1 MAIFCL
7 SLEDYKP
14 INWKRSV
21 TTYSSL
27 GVIHILGAKGIIYIS
42 AVMTGEFYSHLSV
55 IT

>member
-1 MAIFCL
+1 MATFWL

-21 TTYSSL
+21 TAYSAL

-42 AVMTGEFYSHLSV
+42 AVMTDEFYSHLSL
-55 IT
+55 